1 MSCASH
7 SCKRISFA
15 GLMCVFI
22 LALCAR
28 AGVLRAQQTLPSDS
42 QLPSAPIPAS
52 ALAPVP
58 APAPAPVAVD
68 AVSTA
73 GSSPS
78 SPGLNP
84 GSPGSVHGRTAP
96 RDASQGF
103 SLWDGTLLDAIQL
116 GGGTRS
122 GRFSSPGGQPGSP
135 RTGLSPWGGQPVD
148 FKSLFQGINS
158 PGFGRGLA
166 SGGQGPGTNGAAPGG
181 LQFNQL
187 NRGNLGMYM
196 KSPADSFRVSYQ
208 DAFGTRSNGLDLA
221 AGQGSVRATFNSSA
235 FGNGMF
241 NFSATSMVGS
251 GPMAGSM
258 RSLSASPSAPAATG
272 ARPTTSLS
280 LKLSF

>member
-15 GLMCVFI
+15 ALMCVFI

-28 AGVLRAQQTLPSDS
+28 ADVLSAQQTLPSDS

-58 APAPAPVAVD
+58 ASVPAPPPAPVAID
-68 AVSTA
+68 EFSTA
-73 GSSPS
+73 GSSLS
-78 SPGLNP
+78 SPGLNHGSSGSVP
-84 GSPGSVHGRTAP
+84 GSTAP
-96 RDASQGF
+96 RDSSQGF
-103 SLWDGTLLDAIQL
+103 SLWDGTLLDAIQH

-122 GRFSSPGGQPGSP
+122 GRFSSPGS
-135 RTGLSPWGGQPVD
+135 QPVD

-158 PGFGRGLA
+158 PGFGRGLG
-166 SGGQGPGTNGAAPGG
+166 SGGLGPGTNGFAPGG

-187 NRGNLGMYM
+187 NRGDLGVYL
-196 KSPADSFRVSYQ
+196 KSPADSFRVAYQ
-208 DAFGTRSNGLDLA
+208 DAFGTRSNGLGVF

-258 RSLSASPSAPAATG
+258 HSLSGSSMSGTGLASPSAPAGTG

>member
-1 MSCASH
+1 
-7 SCKRISFA
+7 
-15 GLMCVFI
+15 MCVFI
-22 LALCAR
+22 MALCAR

-42 QLPSAPIPAS
+42 QLPSAPLPAS
-52 ALAPVP
+52 AFAPVP
-58 APAPAPVAVD
+58 AAAPATVAID

-78 SPGLNP
+78 RPGLNP
-84 GSPGSVHGRTAP
+84 GSSGSVPGRTAP
-96 RDASQGF
+96 RDSSQGF
-103 SLWDGTLLDAIQL
+103 SLWDGTFLDAIQHA
-116 GGGTRS
+116 GGTRS
-122 GRFSSPGGQPGSP
+122 GRFSSP
-135 RTGLSPWGGQPVD
+135 GGQPVD

-158 PGFGRGLA
+158 PGFGRGLG
-166 SGGQGPGTNGAAPGG
+166 SGGLGPGTNGFAPGG

-187 NRGNLGMYM
+187 NRGDLGVYL
-196 KSPADSFRVSYQ
+196 KSPADSFRVAYQ
-208 DAFGTRSNGLDLA
+208 DAFGTRSNGLGVF

-258 RSLSASPSAPAATG
+258 HSLSGGSMSGAGLASPSAPTGTG

>member
-1 MSCASH
+1 
-7 SCKRISFA
+7 
-15 GLMCVFI
+15 MCVFI

-28 AGVLRAQQTLPSDS
+28 AGVLRAQQILPSDS

-58 APAPAPVAVD
+58 ASVPAPPPAPVAID

-84 GSPGSVHGRTAP
+84 GSSGSVPVRTAP
-96 RDASQGF
+96 RGASQGF
-103 SLWDGTLLDAIQL
+103 SLWDDTLLDAIQL

-122 GRFSSPGGQPGSP
+122 GRFSSPGSQPGSP
-135 RTGLSPWGGQPVD
+135 RTGLRPWGGEPVD
-148 FKSLFQGINS
+148 LPSLFQGINS
-158 PGFGRGLA
+158 PGFGRGLG
-166 SGGQGPGTNGAAPGG
+166 SGGLGPGTNGAAPGS
-181 LQFNQL
+181 LNFYQL
-187 NRGNLGMYM
+187 NRGDLGVYI

-258 RSLSASPSAPAATG
+258 HSLSASPSAPTATG